1 MRIRSALKGAVRPG
15 GLALAA
21 MLISG
26 CASTPSQIYAAT
38 QPRATPIR
46 SLTSFSESLSCM
58 DDLLYDYGIRDVRIT
73 TNGIPDSTGEI
84 QTGTRDMLIAAV
96 SRMSARSRAF
106 TFIDFEEVT
115 VGFAAPAD
123 RRLYARQQGLLTP
136 TYYIR
141 GAITT
146 FDDSVINEGAGV
158 GVNVGGASVGVN
170 RDATS
175 SVVGLDMNVG
185 EVQTGL
191 IVPGVASS
199 NRIAV
204 TRRSRA
210 ADASFDVEVDGETVG
225 GFMQAARTKAEGM
238 HTAVRTL
245 VELNTIETLG
255 KLTHTPYWRC
265 LGVSQ
270 SDPAAAAN
278 ALRYFQSMTDEER
291 VEFVQRSL
299 QGLGK
304 YSGEIDGETSPDL
317 AEAVGAYQAENDL
330 VATGRIDAQL
340 HASLISKD
348 IHMAGAGKADLHRP
362 ALVEDG
368 PDRLY
373 IALTDTLEFPT
384 YKVGMPLQVR
394 ARLNADAY
402 LYCYYQDG
410 AGVISRIFPN
420 RFQPDA
426 LVAGGRA
433 VRIPQEGDGFVLVF
447 QQPAARER
455 VSCFASRTELG
466 TRLPAELR
474 RADLTPL
481 PFETM
486 QDLERAVRTVAP
498 ADLAVNT
505 AEFLIR

>member
-1 MRIRSALKGAVRPG
+1 MPIHSASKRVAWPG

-21 MLISG
+21 MLISA
-26 CASTPSQIYAAT
+26 CTSTPSQIYAAA
-38 QPRATPIR
+38 QPRAAPSR
-46 SLTSFSESLSCM
+46 SQTSFSESLTCM

-73 TNGIPDSTGEI
+73 TNGLPDSTGEI

-115 VGFAAPAD
+115 TGFATPAD
-123 RRLYARQQGLLTP
+123 RRLYDRQQGLLTP

-146 FDDSVINEGAGV
+146 FDDSVTNDNVGV
-158 GVNVGGASVGVN
+158 GLDVGGSGIGLN
-170 RDATS
+170 REATS

-225 GFMQAARTKAEGM
+225 GFMQAAKTKAEGM

-270 SDPAAAAN
+270 SDPAAAAK
-278 ALRYFQSMTDEER
+278 ALRYFEAMTDEER

-304 YSGEIDGETSPDL
+304 YSGEIDGETSPEL
-317 AEAVGAYQAENDL
+317 AEVVGAYQAENGL
-330 VATGRIDAQL
+330 LATGRIDAQL
-340 HASLISKD
+340 YASLVNKD
-348 IHMAGAGKADLHRP
+348 IRLAGDGKAALQNP
-362 ALVEDG
+362 TLVESG
-368 PDRLY
+368 PERLF
-373 IALTDTLEFPT
+373 ISLTDTLEFPT

-410 AGVISRIFPN
+410 SGAISRIFPN

-426 LVAGGRA
+426 LVAGGRPLS
-433 VRIPQEGDGFVLVF
+433 IPREEDGFVIVF
-447 QQPAARER
+447 EQPAARER
-455 VSCFASRTELG
+455 VSCFASRTEFG

-474 RADLTPL
+474 LADLTPL
-481 PFETM
+481 PFGTM
-486 QDLERAVRTVAP
+486 QELERAVRTVAP
-498 ADLAVNT
+498 ADLASNS